1 MSEGREVPL
10 LQEAW
15 FFVFFEE
22 IKYGTSQGT
31 AKRRFPRIYSSGT
44 SGQGIRESSAETT
57 TCECLCACVCVE
69 VLASACVS
77 VSLSLCVSVFL
88 CANLCLSACVQ
99 VCLWA
104 CVSMCICALVC
115 VCVSVRAGDP
125 LMAQIFPVGPGLW
138 FCLYNLLP
146 VGFLKSLNSLSLLPS
161 PVKQSE

>member
-1 MSEGREVPL
+1 MSEGREVLP

-44 SGQGIRESSAETT
+44 SSQGIKESSAETT
-57 TCECLCACVCVE
+57 TCECLCGHVCRGARLCVCLRE
-69 VLASACVS
+69 SF
-77 VSLSLCVSVFL
+77 SLCV
-88 CANLCLSACVQ
+88 CI
-99 VCLWA
+99 
-104 CVSMCICALVC
+104 SMCKSVSVCVCPGVSVGMREYVCICVLVC
-115 VCVSVRAGDP
+115 VCVSVCAGDP

-138 FCLYNLLP
+138 FCLYNSLA
-146 VGFLKSLNSLSLLPS
+146 VGFLKLLNSLSLLPF